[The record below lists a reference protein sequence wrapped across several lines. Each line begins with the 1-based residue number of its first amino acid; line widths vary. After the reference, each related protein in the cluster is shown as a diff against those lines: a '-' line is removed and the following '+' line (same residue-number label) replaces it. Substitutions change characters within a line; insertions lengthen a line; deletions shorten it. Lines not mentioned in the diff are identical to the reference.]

1 MPELIKEGGVW
12 IYEQV
17 EIIEEEPELV
27 FVPDRETTLTN
38 EQIEK
43 FICQNITSLIF
54 SSSPYQERQDN
65 RMK

>member
-1 MPELIKEGGVW
+1 MPELINEANVW
-12 IYEQV
+12 IYEPA

-54 SSSPYQERQDN
+54 SSSPYQ
-65 RMK
+65 